1 MGLLRTVPGGKTLRW
16 KTSMAFMVMSVIPT
30 LALLYFLTGQSTA
43 HGYSPIQVGVVF
55 FACIWL
61 MAAGYIMIRQTASA
75 ISGLANDARA
85 MAAGRYDP
93 VSLGQPDAELRDIAE
108 SVNSMTSSM
117 RGYII
122 KLGEYGERT
131 AVLDR
136 RIQKKVAVLTNL
148 IKIGEMISSG
158 DEFSKIARFAVE
170 GIQSE
175 SDEGFAMVLLKRKNS
190 RDYRVEAMIKAGEKC
205 RCEKDLPGNMMLV
218 ESLFGQHEYV
228 LLDADPLAAAW
239 QKELRKKLGGMNA
252 VFFPIISPE
261 GIEGIVAAGVSGEKV
276 LLGGDYL
283 EVVRVFANELSL
295 AYRSMR
301 AGEKIR
307 SLEIMDKVT
316 GLYSP
321 NYMIERLSDE
331 VTRAVFY
338 RRPCSLVLVDVDRK
352 DNRLSELSREE
363 TSKAMLRV
371 GAILKEFCP
380 PAGKVGMF
388 GPFEFG
394 LILPEVN
401 KRGSFKIGKEIR
413 GRIEEHPG
421 GGLDITASIGLGE
434 NPIDGASGEEILAKS
449 REFVQKAKQSG
460 GNTVVCE

>member
-158 DEFSKIARFAVE
+158 DEFSKIAR
-170 GIQSE
+170 G
-175 SDEGFAMVLLKRKNS
+175 
-190 RDYRVEAMIKAGEKC
+190 
-205 RCEKDLPGNMMLV
+205 
-218 ESLFGQHEYV
+218 
-228 LLDADPLAAAW
+228 
-239 QKELRKKLGGMNA
+239 LRW
-252 VFFPIISPE
+252 FF
-261 GIEGIVAAGVSGEKV
+261 
-276 LLGGDYL
+276 
-283 EVVRVFANELSL
+283 
-295 AYRSMR
+295 
-301 AGEKIR
+301 
-307 SLEIMDKVT
+307 
-316 GLYSP
+316 
-321 NYMIERLSDE
+321 
-331 VTRAVFY
+331 
-338 RRPCSLVLVDVDRK
+338 
-352 DNRLSELSREE
+352 
-363 TSKAMLRV
+363 
-371 GAILKEFCP
+371 
-380 PAGKVGMF
+380 
-388 GPFEFG
+388 
-394 LILPEVN
+394 
-401 KRGSFKIGKEIR
+401 
-413 GRIEEHPG
+413 
-421 GGLDITASIGLGE
+421 
-434 NPIDGASGEEILAKS
+434 
-449 REFVQKAKQSG
+449 
-460 GNTVVCE
+460 